1 MHEVMYRWKKG
12 CNKIS
17 TKYSFVCFYLNKQKL
32 HGSIYVK
39 FTIFQ
44 NQATKKTFTKLKYV
58 IMELEHR
65 NKNLLMRN
73 LKLKTQT
80 KYVKYLTKQKKWR
93 FVSNKVMNGYTLR
106 DKKV

>member
-1 MHEVMYRWKKG
+1 M
-12 CNKIS
+12 
-17 TKYSFVCFYLNKQKL
+17 
-32 HGSIYVK
+32 
-39 FTIFQ
+39 
-44 NQATKKTFTKLKYV
+44 KTSTKLKYV

-106 DKKV
+106 GKRSSINNILEVMDNDNHNIHQNIVQFYQ

>member
-1 MHEVMYRWKKG
+1 M
-12 CNKIS
+12 
-17 TKYSFVCFYLNKQKL
+17 
-32 HGSIYVK
+32 
-39 FTIFQ
+39 
-44 NQATKKTFTKLKYV
+44 KTSTKLKYV

>member
-1 MHEVMYRWKKG
+1 
-12 CNKIS
+12 
-17 TKYSFVCFYLNKQKL
+17 
-32 HGSIYVK
+32 
-39 FTIFQ
+39 
-44 NQATKKTFTKLKYV
+44 
-58 IMELEHR
+58 MELEHR

>member
-1 MHEVMYRWKKG
+1 
-12 CNKIS
+12 
-17 TKYSFVCFYLNKQKL
+17 
-32 HGSIYVK
+32 
-39 FTIFQ
+39 
-44 NQATKKTFTKLKYV
+44 
-58 IMELEHR
+58 MELEHR

-106 DKKV
+106 GKRSSINNILEVMDNDNHNKHQNIVQFYQ

>member
-1 MHEVMYRWKKG
+1 MLNKQHTTVYICNVFFKDTSVVHVIVTYMKYILIEMHEVMYRWKKG

-44 NQATKKTFTKLKYV
+44 NQATKK
-58 IMELEHR
+58 R
-65 NKNLLMRN
+65 SPN
-73 LKLKTQT
+73 
-80 KYVKYLTKQKKWR
+80 
-93 FVSNKVMNGYTLR
+93 
-106 DKKV
+106 